1 MSSNIKKYNFYDRS
15 FRKNPESYKL
25 LSFFIALFFCVF
37 LAALPVDGLVDR
49 ASYLLYPE
57 SSPILLVKNISS
69 GVLPLLVNEPLW
81 LVINSLLS
89 FVISPENI
97 IRAIIA
103 FSTFTTFYLVLK
115 NTNRKYFYMVMLFL
129 LLPLVLKNNLIH
141 LRQGFGVAIFL
152 IGWFSASNKVKYFFY
167 VCAAL
172 IHSSFIII
180 SLGLLGVGFLMH
192 LKLSHGIRSILYVL
206 VGVIVGVMGLYLAQF
221 IGARQGAEYSNGA
234 SQSASGLGFIYW
246 SFVFMLFVMQGKV
259 FLRYN
264 TQIIFF
270 LILYLSTYFLLPVTA
285 RIFES
290 VVLLV
295 LLASLRF
302 KVKYKRIFQLVFCL
316 YFFLL
321 WSLHLR
327 QEGLGWFVS

>member
-129 LLPLVLKNNLIH
+129 LLPLVFEKMKH
-141 LRQGFGVAIFL
+141 DKKRR
-152 IGWFSASNKVKYFFY
+152 
-167 VCAAL
+167 
-172 IHSSFIII
+172 I
-180 SLGLLGVGFLMH
+180 SL
-192 LKLSHGIRSILYVL
+192 
-206 VGVIVGVMGLYLAQF
+206 
-221 IGARQGAEYSNGA
+221 
-234 SQSASGLGFIYW
+234 
-246 SFVFMLFVMQGKV
+246 
-259 FLRYN
+259 
-264 TQIIFF
+264 
-270 LILYLSTYFLLPVTA
+270 
-285 RIFES
+285 
-290 VVLLV
+290 
-295 LLASLRF
+295 
-302 KVKYKRIFQLVFCL
+302 
-316 YFFLL
+316 
-321 WSLHLR
+321 
-327 QEGLGWFVS
+327 